1 MVNAYLNFHGTSVVN
16 TRNIFYETFFRTF
29 YKTFTT
35 LFPRL
40 QGNMFFVRQQ
50 GHDLLFDLRL
60 N

>member
-1 MVNAYLNFHGTSVVN
+1 MVNAYLNFRGKSVVN
-16 TRNIFYETFFRTF
+16 TRNIFYETFFSTF
-29 YKTFTT
+29 HKTFTT

-40 QGNMFFVRQQ
+40 QGSMFFVRHQ